1 MKISNPLRFIDQ
13 IKVYDKKIIF
23 LLISSVL
30 LHSPSIFKHLNDAHG
45 FRQTQTAF
53 TIRSLMENGFN
64 PFNAI
69 LPIFGPESRVPMEFP
84 LYQLFAS
91 LISKLFINIDVG
103 SRISSLIIFQISAI
117 ILFLIV
123 RKLWN
128 YHTALSTLIFYQFNS
143 FALLW
148 ATAVLIDYT
157 AVLLALLA
165 VFFSIKWK
173 ESMNNSYIYFC
184 LILLTGSMSFLVKVT
199 TTIAWLPIILFLI
212 FIKKQSN
219 LFIKIFYPSCA
230 VVIFFIVT
238 LQWTTW
244 SDQIK
249 GSQEWTQGWTQGLT
263 SQALQ
268 SWNFG
273 TIDQR
278 LNLEWIL
285 LVLRHISD
293 ATVGNIGLFILL
305 TIFGLSNIRKDLN
318 LFFVTLVIV
327 LGPLIF
333 INLYRHTYYPIAL
346 IPAIAM
352 LIGATFYRFSSYL
365 SGRNYQIFFWMAPLA
380 MVLMSYTTPLGIS
393 NLKSYLSSTSISKI
407 SSELLM
413 HTPIDSNIILRCNDD
428 WSSEFLYY
436 ANRKGFMVALPD
448 KIPSKMEW
456 GVTYTYLGFC
466 SEGDVDLTFIPEGIR
481 TQRITELLFSI
492 EKVM

>member
-1 MKISNPLRFIDQ
+1 MKNSSSFRFRNQ
-13 IKVYDKKIIF
+13 IKIYDKKIII
-23 LLISSVL
+23 LLFSSVL
-30 LHSPSIFKHLNDAHG
+30 LHFPSIFKHLNDAHG

-53 TIRSLMENGFN
+53 TIRSLTENGFN
-64 PFNAI
+64 PFNAV

-117 ILFLIV
+117 ILFMIV

-128 YHTALSTLIFYQFNS
+128 YHTAISTLIFYQFNS

-165 VFFSIKWK
+165 VLFSIKWK
-173 ESMNNSYIYFC
+173 ESKNNSSIYFC
-184 LILLTGSMSFLVKVT
+184 LILITGSLSFLVKVT
-199 TTIAWLPIILFLI
+199 TTIAWLPVILFLI
-212 FIKKQSN
+212 FIKKQHN
-219 LFIKIFYPSCA
+219 IFIKIFYPSFA
-230 VVIFFIVT
+230 FVVFFIAT
-238 LQWTTW
+238 FQWTTW
-244 SDQIK
+244 SDEVK
-249 GSQEWTQGWTQGLT
+249 MNQEWTQGLT

-278 LNLEWIL
+278 LNLDWIL

-293 ATVGNIGLFILL
+293 ATVGNIGLLIILI
-305 TIFGLSNIRKDLN
+305 IFGLSHIRKNLG
-318 LFFVTLVIV
+318 LFFVTLVII

-333 INLYRHTYYPIAL
+333 MNLYRHTYYPIAI
-346 IPAIAM
+346 IPAIAI
-352 LIGATFYRFSSYL
+352 LVGATFRRFSSFWT
-365 SGRNYQIFFWMAPLA
+365 GRNYQSFFWIAPLA
-380 MVLMSYTTPLGIS
+380 VVFMSYTTPLGIS
-393 NLKSYLSSTSISKI
+393 NFYSYLRSTSIPKI
-407 SSELLM
+407 SSQLLM
-413 HTPIDSNIILRCNDD
+413 YTPKDSNVILRCDDD

-436 ANRKGFMVALPD
+436 ANRKGFMVTLPG

-466 SEGDVDLTFIPEGIR
+466 SEEDVDLTFIPEGIR